1 MRRTPSLVRRSAA
14 NAALTLP
21 NANDFSAPVVV
32 VGSNAFN
39 AVPADRG
46 QTQLF
51 LPYHQPKRV
60 AVTWNGKS
68 DLTWQ
73 LNGYKET
80 ASKTSPSC

>member
-1 MRRTPSLVRRSAA
+1 
-14 NAALTLP
+14 
-21 NANDFSAPVVV
+21 V

-51 LPYHQPKRV
+51 LPYQQPKRV

-73 LNGYKET
+73 LNGYTET